1 MNDRVSMFFF
11 HLLLG
16 HHSLATVYVSLRNAH
31 SILYVQHPH
40 AGAARQCSRNF
51 VPNNISSYRHC
62 WTMLI
67 MRTSPL
73 GVAKE

>member
-16 HHSLATVYVSLRNAH
+16 HHSTLATVYVSLRNAH

-40 AGAARQCSRNF
+40 RCSKTVLQEVCTKQHLQLRTLLDNA
-51 VPNNISSYRHC
+51 NNEDI
-62 WTMLI
+62 
-67 MRTSPL
+67 PF
-73 GVAKE
+73 GGG